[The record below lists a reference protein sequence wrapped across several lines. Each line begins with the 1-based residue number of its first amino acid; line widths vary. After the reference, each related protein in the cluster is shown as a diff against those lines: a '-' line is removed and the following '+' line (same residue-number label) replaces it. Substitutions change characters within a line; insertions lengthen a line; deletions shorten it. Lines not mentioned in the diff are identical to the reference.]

1 MTYLP
6 AKKHDLRFIISIIC
20 CVIISL
26 SGTGFA
32 ADVEMNAK
40 PVPLRQLLV
49 VPFHN
54 GTLDS
59 ADPDAL
65 VLSQLNY
72 ALNLLWG
79 HPVKLSVYP
88 LSDKIDARVED
99 LLIPK
104 DQSALAPVIDNL
116 LKPAKRINPD
126 LMNKQIATALDQVI
140 AKAKSGQPTTVVLL
154 QAQAFNDSNHVQ
166 WVKLREL
173 LGFGNVKLSVL
184 SVEGNGTATVASY
197 AQGLRKEPD
206 EGNEDTSFQP
216 FQESAWTQVAPNA
229 RAAMI
234 SLADQEQSL
243 TLLTQALLFGEA
255 PIPQESLTQHEGFAE
270 VLLPQHGV
278 SNVRLSLSQVSHP
291 LRVTNG
297 QDKPLEHQVL
307 ADDDKGH
314 QLISVAQAPAVIR
327 IYQAIEQEAEE
338 TASPAEGTT
347 TPETQAS
354 ETPSPEQDMLTVE
367 EDSSATD
374 QTSQVTEAPAPSPD
388 QTTTSETS
396 TLEASGSP
404 SPGQTSLITPEP
416 TDPASENAA
425 ADASV
430 PAPGATAPAV
440 SGTAY
445 FEFALED
452 QLAVS
457 LENPIINK
465 NKEYSLQVTAGNAL
479 IDLHRDGF
487 AEITLVIGAV
497 DDPVGNPIPL
507 VWTEQSQ
514 KHEAKDIQPN
524 PGKIWAQASAKVGDY
539 YLTQSPRVGYEV
551 INHDPISTDQ
561 SFNFWVHNPFDEQS
575 AYYISPESMFSDED
589 GDQLSY
595 LIAADETQEFSTE
608 VQVPDAATFF
618 AENEQI
624 LFVPSSP
631 QGEQTL
637 YIKASDGY
645 SFAQA
650 NSNISWSSVYEAL
663 KGISLDEPLIIP
675 AEYGKGTDI
684 LVTVALN
691 VPKEV
696 RPEDLKQYLEHIKVS
711 AKIAPAGEDPVVHSM
726 VYDESSRQF
735 ITETTYPLP
744 STAFSADWHVEGV
757 VAAEN
762 AEKWPFEAMVSE
774 TKSINVENTPPSVL
788 IERETLTDLEISK
801 PSDAKKNE
809 RARIRYNYP

>member
-1 MTYLP
+1 
-6 AKKHDLRFIISIIC
+6 
-20 CVIISL
+20 
-26 SGTGFA
+26 
-32 ADVEMNAK
+32 
-40 PVPLRQLLV
+40 
-49 VPFHN
+49 
-54 GTLDS
+54 
-59 ADPDAL
+59 
-65 VLSQLNY
+65 
-72 ALNLLWG
+72 
-79 HPVKLSVYP
+79 
-88 LSDKIDARVED
+88 
-99 LLIPK
+99 
-104 DQSALAPVIDNL
+104 
-116 LKPAKRINPD
+116 
-126 LMNKQIATALDQVI
+126 
-140 AKAKSGQPTTVVLL
+140 
-154 QAQAFNDSNHVQ
+154 
-166 WVKLREL
+166 
-173 LGFGNVKLSVL
+173 
-184 SVEGNGTATVASY
+184 
-197 AQGLRKEPD
+197 
-206 EGNEDTSFQP
+206 
-216 FQESAWTQVAPNA
+216 
-229 RAAMI
+229 MI

-243 TLLTQALLFGEA
+243 TLLTQALLFEKRRSAGKLDSARRIRRGSFASAWRQQCPLVFEPGFSSA
-255 PIPQESLTQHEGFAE
+255 EGD
-270 VLLPQHGV
+270 QW
-278 SNVRLSLSQVSHP
+278 
-291 LRVTNG
+291 

-551 INHDPISTDQ
+551 INHDPIST
-561 SFNFWVHNPFDEQS
+561 
-575 AYYISPESMFSDED
+575 
-589 GDQLSY
+589 
-595 LIAADETQEFSTE
+595 
-608 VQVPDAATFF
+608 
-618 AENEQI
+618 
-624 LFVPSSP
+624 
-631 QGEQTL
+631 
-637 YIKASDGY
+637 
-645 SFAQA
+645 
-650 NSNISWSSVYEAL
+650 
-663 KGISLDEPLIIP
+663 
-675 AEYGKGTDI
+675 
-684 LVTVALN
+684 
-691 VPKEV
+691 
-696 RPEDLKQYLEHIKVS
+696 
-711 AKIAPAGEDPVVHSM
+711 
-726 VYDESSRQF
+726 
-735 ITETTYPLP
+735 
-744 STAFSADWHVEGV
+744 
-757 VAAEN
+757 
-762 AEKWPFEAMVSE
+762 
-774 TKSINVENTPPSVL
+774 
-788 IERETLTDLEISK
+788 
-801 PSDAKKNE
+801 
-809 RARIRYNYP
+809 